1 MDIKKVQ
8 VIRQQYL
15 EVRQILIVKL
25 YQFMALSLCLL
36 LLFSLSSGNNVNAE
50 SSHPNLF
57 VSAENDLFENHFSG
71 SMVVEVIIRDS
82 NISDT
87 GVGEG
92 EPDITINGKDLR
104 MVQAT
109 DGNWYAYF
117 ANLQQAKQAD
127 QIASTGIAGK
137 SLDFG
142 VFCDKSTDQ
151 SVLGTRFS
159 DSEGVAIPDDN
170 GISGATQGTASFTAC
185 TGVLGTP
192 SNQNN
197 VVRSSRS
204 IVLNPSVPVGQIG
217 LNPNAWPIIQLFSF
231 SDNVTIVYNKG
242 GGSQRV
248 ELSYSDIPNISLK
261 LDRNIY
267 PKGAE
272 VFVTIND
279 MQLNQDPT
287 SVDSWT
293 FNIDSARATFYQ
305 AFTESGSNSGNG
317 GPGLVNLNPYLNSLN
332 FEKNGNLGLNLGSI
346 VELRTNQFQPTSS
359 ATTALITYTKIVTFV
374 ETEPNSG
381 IFESFDY
388 NNHSTIGISNTAP
401 RGQSGSIEYNSKSTS
416 IISGSSTASL
426 SLGTQGSQF
435 NPGQKAIIT
444 LTDDDQNFNQGT
456 REHLDVFRSSAIIP
470 TLQIGTPVTLE
481 KASSVTFYPQS
492 DSFNGGIPFSTTI
505 PDKNS
510 KRLLLSATKSPDMTF
525 EKIVL
530 DLGITASTLQDLFI
544 DVPTQSGTNWINY
557 DLRSFEQQL
566 GITSFSDTKVVLYF
580 GSLGSNPI
588 QILAPGQISSGNG
601 LVQIS
606 DAAIDSI
613 NLMSSSSSVFLEINF
628 DASNNDIGVG
638 TISVEQDTQPI
649 VFDLFSFG
657 EKNDQG
663 INNAIYRAEL
673 EETSSS
679 SGIFTGTMEYS
690 VVNQL
695 NENDPSL
702 IQSLRTISNEIKF
715 LVTDKLTDE
724 EGINFA
730 YSDVAK
736 VGVTEGISS
745 KTDITTSSGAVTLE
759 KQTYRF
765 GQPVVVILTDQD
777 LNAKHDIVDI
787 YNVVNNPTSPAD
799 DTVGDTSGNILLE
812 IKIKGFRYHR
822 CTIDG
827 AEHGGLGSTGFT
839 LEETGTDT
847 GIFKGSFKMPS
858 QICDEAG
865 TRLISP
871 AGGSIEVSYFDFRDA
886 SGQPREIGLTFP
898 KSPNSQSEFK
908 IESNSE
914 KNISV
919 KKIQMKDSSDRPL
932 LQNPRVGQKIN
943 FVTEISNNDQKSQS
957 YSYIIQVK
965 DNNDTIVDLRWIDGI
980 VDSAK
985 KKTTEIL
992 WEPKISG
999 KYTVEIFVWDD
1010 IDSAIPLTTKTEY
1023 RLNVNSK

>member
-1 MDIKKVQ
+1 M
-8 VIRQQYL
+8 
-15 EVRQILIVKL
+15 EVKQILIVKL
-25 YQFMALSLCLL
+25 YPFLALSLGLL
-36 LLFSLSSGNNVNAE
+36 LILPIFSENNASAE
-50 SSHPNLF
+50 SSHPNLY
-57 VSAENDLFENHFSG
+57 VSAENSLYENHFSG

-82 NISDT
+82 DISDT
-87 GVGEG
+87 GGGEG
-92 EPDITINGKDLR
+92 EPDVTLNGKDLR

-127 QIASTGIAGK
+127 QIASTGMAGK

-142 VFCDKSTDQ
+142 VFCDRSTDQ
-151 SVLGTRFS
+151 SVLGISFS
-159 DSEGVAIPDDN
+159 DSDGVTIPDDN
-170 GISGATQGTASFTAC
+170 GISGATQGTAPFTAC
-185 TGVLGTP
+185 TGVLGSS

-197 VVRSSRS
+197 VVRSSKS
-204 IVLNPSVPVGQIG
+204 INLNPSVPAGQIG
-217 LNPNAWPIIQLFSF
+217 LNPDAWPIIQLFSF
-231 SDNVTIVYNKG
+231 SNNVVIVYNKG

-248 ELSYSDIPNISLK
+248 ELSYSDIPNISLT
-261 LDRNIY
+261 LDRDRY

-272 VFVTIND
+272 VFATIND
-279 MQLNQDPT
+279 MQLNQDPS

-293 FNIDSARATFYQ
+293 FSIDSARGTFYQ

-317 GPGLVNLNPYLNSLN
+317 GSGLVNLNPYLSSLN
-332 FEKNGNLGLNLGSI
+332 FEKNGDLGLDLGSV
-346 VELRTNQFQPTSS
+346 VELRTNQFQPTLS
-359 ATTALITYTKIVTFV
+359 ATSVLITYAKIVTFV

-381 IFESFDY
+381 IFESSDY

-426 SLGTQGSQF
+426 SLDTQGSRF
-435 NPGQKAIIT
+435 NPGQKATIT
-444 LTDDDQNFNQGT
+444 LTDNDQNLNQGT

-481 KASSVTFYPQS
+481 QASSVTFYPQS
-492 DSFNGGIPFSTTI
+492 DSFNGGISFSATV

-510 KRLLLSATKSPDMTF
+510 KRLVVAATTSPDMTF
-525 EKIVL
+525 EQITL
-530 DLGITASTLQDLFI
+530 DLGITASTLQSLFI

-580 GSLGSNPI
+580 GSLGSNPV
-588 QILAPGQISSGNG
+588 QILGPGQISSGKG
-601 LVQIS
+601 LVQLD
-606 DAAIDSI
+606 DAVIDSI
-613 NLMSSSSSVFLEINF
+613 NLMPSSSSVFLQINL
-628 DASNNDIGVG
+628 DASNNDIGTG
-638 TISVEQDTQPI
+638 TISIEQDTQPI

-657 EKNDQG
+657 EKNGQRV
-663 INNAIYRAEL
+663 NNAIYRAEL
-673 EETSSS
+673 EETSSN
-679 SGIFTGTMEYS
+679 SGTFTGTMEYS

-695 NENDPSL
+695 NQADPSF

-715 LVTDKLTDE
+715 LISDKLTDE
-724 EGINFA
+724 KGINFA

-736 VGVTEGISS
+736 VGVTVGISS
-745 KTDITTSSGAVTLE
+745 KTDITTSSGSVTLE

-777 LNAKHDIVDI
+777 LNTKHDIIDI
-787 YNVVNNPTSPAD
+787 YNVVNNPASPAD

-812 IKIKGFRYHR
+812 IKIKGFRYHH

-827 AEHGGLGSTGFT
+827 VEHGGLGSTGFT

-847 GIFKGSFKMPS
+847 GTFKGSFKMPS
-858 QICDEAG
+858 QICDEEG

-898 KSPNSQSEFK
+898 KSSNSQNEIK
-908 IESNSE
+908 IESDS
-914 KNISV
+914 KQNISV
-919 KKIQMKDSSDRPL
+919 KKIQMKDSFDRLL
-932 LQNPRVGQKIN
+932 LQNPIVGQKIN
-943 FVTEISNNDQKSQS
+943 FATEISNNNQKSQG

-965 DNNDTIVDLRWIDGI
+965 DDDGKIVDLHWIDGI
-980 VDSAK
+980 VEPAK

-999 KYTVEIFVWDD
+999 KYTVEIFVWDG

-1023 RLNVNSK
+1023 RLNVVSH